1 MLLTVFIFFSNKHVC
16 VIHSHTVFL
25 ASKTGFQA
33 FTRVQRSKLCSV
45 SFFLIGARRL
55 QVAPSPGVRRLEPVG
70 RHARHPVLSGRDL
83 LLRRADDREGRRR
96 GSLQGAPVPCHALQ
110 LQEGETKH
118 NAAFNFFHQSPSKK
132 SFLLPPALKI
142 SALFHA
148 VLSFQ
153 ISTSI

>member
-1 MLLTVFIFFSNKHVC
+1 MC
-16 VIHSHTVFL
+16 HT
-25 ASKTGFQA
+25 
-33 FTRVQRSKLCSV
+33 FTRCLSCFQDWLPSFHQRSKLCSV
-45 SFFLIGARRL
+45 SFFLTGARRL
-55 QVAPSPGVRRLEPVG
+55 QVAPGPGVRRLEPVG

-83 LLRRADDREGRRR
+83 LLRRADGREGRRRRR
-96 GSLQGAPVPCHALQ
+96 GSLQGAPVSCHALQ

>member
-1 MLLTVFIFFSNKHVC
+1 MC
-16 VIHSHTVFL
+16 HT
-25 ASKTGFQA
+25 
-33 FTRVQRSKLCSV
+33 FTRCLSCFQDWLPIFHRGV
-45 SFFLIGARRL
+45 SFVPFRFFLTGARRL
-55 QVAPSPGVRRLEPVG
+55 QVAPGPGVRRLEPVG
-70 RHARHPVLSGRDL
+70 RHARHPVLPGRDL
-83 LLRRADDREGRRR
+83 LLRRADGREGRRR